1 MGERMAIEPFTALR
15 TGASEMAAIGR
26 TRVVIL
32 DFGSQY
38 THLIARRVRECGVY
52 SEVVRFDAS
61 PSEIAEGTGAIILSG
76 GPSSIYDADAPRPDP
91 GIFELGIP
99 MLGICYGLHAMAQA
113 LGGRVDRGTT
123 REYGPMGLVPG
134 GGHKLFGGI
143 DAGTK
148 VWMSH
153 GDEVVDLPPGFE
165 ILGKSTDGKIASIGS
180 DELRFYGL
188 QFHPEVVHTDRG
200 KRVLEN
206 YVHEICGI
214 AGDWTPA
221 SFVEETV
228 AAIREQVGGGR
239 VVCALSGGVDSSV
252 MSVLIHRAIG
262 DRLVPIFV
270 DNGVLRKD
278 EDREV
283 IERLRT
289 KLRLKVDI
297 VDARERFLTKLAG
310 VEEPERK
317 RKIIGTEFIR
327 VFEEE
332 AKKLGDVRY
341 LAQGTLYPDVIE
353 SVSVKGPSA
362 TIKSHHNVGGL
373 PDHMDLELIE
383 PLKTLFKDEV
393 RKVGAELGIDPDILG
408 RHPFPG
414 PGLAV
419 RILGDVTAERVRIL
433 QEADAIAMGEIRSA
447 GLYDDI
453 WQAFVVL
460 LPVRSVGVMGDERT
474 YEHVA
479 ALRAVHSLDGMT
491 AHWFP
496 IPPEVLERIS
506 ARIINEVKGINRVC
520 YDISSKPPATI
531 EWE

>member
-1 MGERMAIEPFTALR
+1 MSGQSLAAPNAGVDEM
-15 TGASEMAAIGR
+15 TGSRR

-52 SEVVRFDAS
+52 SEVLRFDAA

-76 GPSSIYDADAPRPDP
+76 SPFSIYGEDAPKPDP
-91 GIFELGIP
+91 GIYELGIP
-99 MLGICYGLHAMAQA
+99 MLGICYGMQAMTET
-113 LGGRVDRGTT
+113 LGGKVSPGTT
-123 REYGPMGLVPG
+123 REYGPMGFEPG
-134 GGHKLFGGI
+134 DKHRLFEGLS
-143 DAGTK
+143 GTAK

-153 GDEVVDLPPGFE
+153 GDEVMEPPAGFE
-165 ILGKSTDGKIASIGS
+165 VLGRSADGKIASIGS
-180 DELRFYGL
+180 DERRFFGL
-188 QFHPEVVHTDRG
+188 QFHPEVVHTEHG
-200 KRVLEN
+200 KLVLEN

-214 AGDWTPA
+214 PSNWSPA

-228 AAIREQVGGGR
+228 AAIRKQVGDSK

-262 DRLVPIFV
+262 DNLFPIFV
-270 DNGVLRKD
+270 DNGVLRKS
-278 EDREV
+278 EDHEV
-283 IERLRT
+283 IERLKT
-289 KLRLKVDI
+289 RLGLSIDI
-297 VDARERFLTKLAG
+297 VDARGRFLDRLAG
-310 VEEPERK
+310 VEDPEKK

-332 AKKLGDVRY
+332 AKKLGDIKF

-353 SVSVKGPSA
+353 SISVKGPSA

-373 PDHMDLELIE
+373 PEHMDLELIE

-419 RILGDVTAERVRIL
+419 RILGEVTAERVAIL
-433 QEADAIAMGEIRSA
+433 QEADAIAIDEMRNA
-447 GLYDDI
+447 GLYNDI
-453 WQAFVVL
+453 WQAFAVL
-460 LPVRSVGVMGDERT
+460 LPIKTVGVMGDERT
-474 YEHVA
+474 YENVVVV
-479 ALRAVHSLDGMT
+479 RAVDSLDGMT

-496 IPPEVLERIS
+496 MPHEVLERMS
-506 ARIINEVKGINRVC
+506 ARIINEVRGVNRVC
-520 YDISSKPPATI
+520 YDISSKPPSTI

>member
-1 MGERMAIEPFTALR
+1 MHGRPTSAEAELASDTA
-15 TGASEMAAIGR
+15 APVR

-38 THLIARRVRECGVY
+38 THLIARRIRECGVY
-52 SEVVRFDAS
+52 SEVMRFDSS
-61 PSEIAEGTGAIILSG
+61 PNDIAVGTGAIVLSG
-76 GPSSIYDADAPRPDP
+76 GPSSIYTEGAPRPD
-91 GIFELGIP
+91 GAIYELGVP
-99 MLGICYGLHAMAQA
+99 VLGICYGMQAMTEA
-113 LGGRVDRGTT
+113 LGGQVAAGHT
-123 REYGPMGLVPG
+123 REYGPQGFDAVGP
-134 GGHKLFGGI
+134 HALFGGLS
-143 DAGTK
+143 GLTQ

-153 GDEVVDLPPGFE
+153 GDEVLEPPPGFTV
-165 ILGKSTDGKIASIGS
+165 LGRSADGKIASIGC
-180 DELRFYGL
+180 DERRLYGL
-188 QFHPEVVHTDRG
+188 QFHPEVIHTENGTRI
-200 KRVLEN
+200 LAN
-206 YVHEICGI
+206 YVHEIAGI
-214 AGDWTPA
+214 PPNWSPA
-221 SFVEETV
+221 SFVEEAV
-228 AAIREQVGGGR
+228 AAIRGRVGGGA

-270 DNGVLRKD
+270 DNGLLRKN
-278 EDREV
+278 EDHDV
-283 IERLRT
+283 VARLRD
-289 KLRLKVDI
+289 RLGLAVDI
-297 VDARERFLTKLAG
+297 VDARDRFLTALDG
-310 VEEPERK
+310 VEDPERK

-332 AKKLGDVRY
+332 ASRMGDVRF

-373 PDHMDLELIE
+373 PERMDLELIE

-393 RKVGAELGIDPDILG
+393 REVGRELGMDADILG

-419 RILGDVTAERVRIL
+419 RIIGGVTRERVAML
-433 QEADAIAMGEIRSA
+433 QEADAIAIEEIRRA

-474 YEHVA
+474 YEHVVA
-479 ALRAVHSLDGMT
+479 VRAVDSRDGMT

-496 IPPEVLERIS
+496 MPHDVLERMS
-506 ARIINEVKGINRVC
+506 ARIINEVRGVNRVC
-520 YDISSKPPATI
+520 YDVSSKPPSTI

>member
-1 MGERMAIEPFTALR
+1 MSEALAKKTREGEATLEAR
-15 TGASEMAAIGR
+15 R

-52 SEVVRFDAS
+52 SEVMRFDAD
-61 PSEIAEGTGAIILSG
+61 PDEVAAGTGAIVLSG
-76 GPSSIYDADAPRPDP
+76 GPSSIYDADAPKPDP
-91 GIFELGIP
+91 RMFELGIP
-99 MLGICYGLHAMAQA
+99 ILGICYGMQAMSLA
-113 LGGRVDRGTT
+113 LGGKVERGRTH
-123 REYGPMGLVPG
+123 EYGPQGFRPTDGHALFDGLP
-134 GGHKLFGGI
+134 
-143 DAGTK
+143 ASSQ

-153 GDEVVDLPPGFE
+153 GDEVVEPPPGFE
-165 ILGKSTDGKIASIGS
+165 VLGRSADGMIASIGS
-180 DELRFYGL
+180 DERRFYGL
-188 QFHPEVVHTDRG
+188 QFHPEVIHTKHG
-200 KRVLEN
+200 TKLLEN
-206 YVHEICGI
+206 YVHGI
-214 AGDWTPA
+214 AGIPSDWSPA

-228 AAIREQVGGGR
+228 REIRETVGDAK

-252 MSVLIHRAIG
+252 MSVLIHRAVG
-262 DRLVPIFV
+262 ERLIPIFV
-270 DNGVLRKD
+270 DNGLLRKNEERD
-278 EDREV
+278 V
-283 IERLRT
+283 ITRLRDG
-289 KLRLKVDI
+289 LGIRIDV
-297 VDARERFLTKLAG
+297 VDARKRFLTKLKG
-310 VEEPERK
+310 VEDPEKK
-317 RKIIGTEFIR
+317 RKIIGNEFIF
-327 VFEEE
+327 VFEDE
-332 AKKLGDVRY
+332 AKKIGDIEY

-373 PDHMDLELIE
+373 PERMNLTLIE

-393 RKVGAELGIDPDILG
+393 RKVGRELGIDADILG

-419 RILGDVTAERVRIL
+419 RILGDVTEERIAIL
-433 QEADAIAMGEIRSA
+433 QEADAIAIEEIRRA

-474 YEHVA
+474 YEHVVA
-479 ALRAVHSLDGMT
+479 VRAVHSQDGMT

-496 IPPEVLERIS
+496 MPHEVLERIS
-506 ARIINEVKGINRVC
+506 ARIINEVRGVNRVT
-520 YDISSKPPATI
+520 YDISSKPPSTI

>member
-1 MGERMAIEPFTALR
+1 MSGQSLATPNAGVDEM
-15 TGASEMAAIGR
+15 TGSRR

-52 SEVVRFDAS
+52 SEVLRFDAT
-61 PSEIAEGTGAIILSG
+61 PSAIAEGTGAIILSG
-76 GPSSIYDADAPRPDP
+76 GPSSIYDEDAPKPDP
-91 GIFELGIP
+91 GIYELGIP
-99 MLGICYGLHAMAQA
+99 MLGICYGMQAMTEA
-113 LGGRVDRGTT
+113 LGGRVSPGTT
-123 REYGPMGLVPG
+123 REYGPMGFEPG
-134 GGHKLFGGI
+134 DKHRLFEGLCGR
-143 DAGTK
+143 TK

-153 GDEVVDLPPGFE
+153 GDEVTEPPAGFE
-165 ILGKSTDGKIASIGS
+165 VLGRSADGKIASIGS
-180 DELRFYGL
+180 DERRFFGL
-188 QFHPEVVHTDRG
+188 QFHPEVVHTERG
-200 KRVLEN
+200 KLVLEN

-214 AGDWTPA
+214 PSNWSPA

-228 AAIREQVGGGR
+228 AAIREQVGDSK

-262 DRLVPIFV
+262 DNLVPIFV
-270 DNGVLRKD
+270 DNGVLRKS
-278 EDREV
+278 EDHAV

-289 KLRLKVDI
+289 RLGLSIDI
-297 VDARERFLTKLAG
+297 VDARDRFLDKLAG
-310 VEEPERK
+310 VEDPEKK

-332 AKKLGDVRY
+332 AKKLGSIRF

-373 PDHMDLELIE
+373 PEHMDLELIE

-393 RKVGAELGIDPDILG
+393 RKVGAELGIDADILG

-419 RILGDVTAERVRIL
+419 RILGEVTRERVAIL
-433 QEADAIAMGEIRSA
+433 QEADAIAIEEMRNA

-453 WQAFVVL
+453 WQAFAVL
-460 LPVRSVGVMGDERT
+460 LPINTVGVMGDERT
-474 YEHVA
+474 YENVVVI
-479 ALRAVHSLDGMT
+479 RAVDSLDGMT
-491 AHWFP
+491 AHWFQMP
-496 IPPEVLERIS
+496 HEVLERTS
-506 ARIINEVKGINRVC
+506 ARIINEVRGVNRVC
-520 YDISSKPPATI
+520 YDISSKPPSTI

>member
-1 MGERMAIEPFTALR
+1 M
-15 TGASEMAAIGR
+15 
-26 TRVVIL
+26 RVVIL

-52 SEVVRFDAS
+52 SEVMRFDAD
-61 PSEIAEGTGAIILSG
+61 PDEVAESTGAVILSG
-76 GPSSIYDADAPRPDP
+76 GPSSIYDEGAPKPDP
-91 GIFELGIP
+91 RLFELGIP
-99 MLGICYGLHAMAQA
+99 VLGICYGMHAMASA
-113 LGGRVDRGTT
+113 LGGEVAAGTT
-123 REYGPMGLVPG
+123 REYGPQRFTPKGVNRLFYDVPDG
-134 GGHKLFGGI
+134 V
-143 DAGTK
+143 T

-153 GDEVVDLPPGFE
+153 GDEVVAPPPGFE
-165 ILGKSTDGKIASIGS
+165 VLGRSADGKTASIGS
-180 DELRFYGL
+180 DERRLYGL

-200 KRVLEN
+200 KTIVEN
-206 YVHEICGI
+206 FVHGI
-214 AGDWTPA
+214 AEIPSDWSPT
-221 SFVEETV
+221 SFVEETI
-228 AAIREQVGGGR
+228 AAIRSEVGGGR

-270 DNGVLRKD
+270 DNGLLRKD

-283 IERLRT
+283 IERLRE
-289 KLRLKVDI
+289 KLGLQVDV
-297 VDARERFLTKLAG
+297 VDARERFLAALSG

-317 RKIIGTEFIR
+317 RKIIGNEFIR

-332 AKKLGDVRY
+332 AKKLGDVQY

-373 PDHMDLELIE
+373 PDIMNLNLIE
-383 PLKTLFKDEV
+383 PLRALFKDEV
-393 RKVGAELGIDPDILG
+393 RMVGGELGIDADILG

-419 RILGDVTAERVRIL
+419 RILGEVTAERIAVL
-433 QEADAIAMGEIRSA
+433 QEADAIAMEEIRSA

-474 YEHVA
+474 YEHVV
-479 ALRAVHSLDGMT
+479 ALRAVDSRDGMT

-496 IPPEVLERIS
+496 MPHDVLERIS
-506 ARIINEVKGINRVC
+506 ARIINNVRGVNRVC
-520 YDISSKPPATI
+520 YDVSSKPPSTI

>member
-1 MGERMAIEPFTALR
+1 MSGQSLATPNAGVDEM
-15 TGASEMAAIGR
+15 TGSRR

-52 SEVVRFDAS
+52 SEVLRFDAA
-61 PSEIAEGTGAIILSG
+61 PSEIAEDTGAIILSG
-76 GPSSIYDADAPRPDP
+76 SPFSIYGDDAPKPDP
-91 GIFELGIP
+91 GIYELGIP
-99 MLGICYGLHAMAQA
+99 MLGICYGMQAMTEA
-113 LGGRVDRGTT
+113 LGGKVSPGTT
-123 REYGPMGLVPG
+123 REYGPMGFEPG
-134 GGHKLFGGI
+134 DKHRLFEGLEGP
-143 DAGTK
+143 TK

-153 GDEVVDLPPGFE
+153 GDEVTEPPEGFE
-165 ILGKSTDGKIASIGS
+165 VLGRSADGKIASIGS
-180 DELRFYGL
+180 NERRFFGL
-188 QFHPEVVHTDRG
+188 QFHPEVVHTEHG
-200 KRVLEN
+200 KLVFEN

-214 AGDWTPA
+214 PSNWSPA

-228 AAIREQVGGGR
+228 AAIREQVGDSK

-262 DRLVPIFV
+262 DNLLPIFV
-270 DNGVLRKD
+270 DNGVLRKS
-278 EDREV
+278 EDHEV
-283 IERLRT
+283 IERLKA
-289 KLRLKVDI
+289 KLGLSIDI
-297 VDARERFLTKLAG
+297 VDAKDRFLDRLAG
-310 VEEPERK
+310 VEDPEKK

-332 AKKLGDVRY
+332 AKKLGDIRF

-353 SVSVKGPSA
+353 SISVKGPSA

-373 PDHMDLELIE
+373 PEHMDLELIE

-393 RKVGAELGIDPDILG
+393 RKVGAELGIDAAILG

-419 RILGDVTAERVRIL
+419 RILGEVTAERVAIL
-433 QEADAIAMGEIRSA
+433 QEADAIAIEEMRNA
-447 GLYDDI
+447 GLYNDI
-453 WQAFVVL
+453 WQAFAVL
-460 LPVRSVGVMGDERT
+460 LPIKTVGVMGDERT
-474 YEHVA
+474 YENVVVI
-479 ALRAVHSLDGMT
+479 RAVDSLDGMT

-496 IPPEVLERIS
+496 MPHEVLERMS
-506 ARIINEVKGINRVC
+506 ARIINEVRGVNRVC
-520 YDISSKPPATI
+520 YDISSKPPSTI

>member
-1 MGERMAIEPFTALR
+1 MSGRSLATPNAGVDEM
-15 TGASEMAAIGR
+15 TGSRR

-52 SEVVRFDAS
+52 SEVLRFDVA
-61 PSEIAEGTGAIILSG
+61 PSVIAEGTGAIILSG
-76 GPSSIYDADAPRPDP
+76 SPYSIYGKDAPKPDP
-91 GIFELGIP
+91 GIYELGIP
-99 MLGICYGLHAMAQA
+99 MLGICYGMQAMTEA
-113 LGGRVDRGTT
+113 LGGKVSPGTT
-123 REYGPMGLVPG
+123 REYGPMGFEPG
-134 GGHKLFGGI
+134 DKHRLFEGLSGT
-143 DAGTK
+143 TK

-153 GDEVVDLPPGFE
+153 GDEVVEPPAGFE
-165 ILGKSTDGKIASIGS
+165 VLGRSADGKIASIGS
-180 DELRFYGL
+180 DGRRFFGL
-188 QFHPEVVHTDRG
+188 QFHPEVVHTEHG
-200 KRVLEN
+200 KLVLEN

-214 AGDWTPA
+214 PSNWSPA

-228 AAIREQVGGGR
+228 AAIREQVGDSK

-262 DRLVPIFV
+262 DNLFPIFV
-270 DNGVLRKD
+270 DNGVLRKS
-278 EDREV
+278 EDHEV
-283 IERLRT
+283 IERLKT
-289 KLRLKVDI
+289 RLGLNIDI
-297 VDARERFLTKLAG
+297 VDAKGRFLDKLAG
-310 VEEPERK
+310 VEDPEKK

-332 AKKLGDVRY
+332 AKRLGDIKF

-353 SVSVKGPSA
+353 SISVKGPSA

-373 PDHMDLELIE
+373 PEHMDLELIE

-419 RILGDVTAERVRIL
+419 RILGEVTAERVTIL
-433 QEADAIAMGEIRSA
+433 QEADAIAIEEMRNA
-447 GLYDDI
+447 GLYNDI
-453 WQAFVVL
+453 WQAFAVL
-460 LPVRSVGVMGDERT
+460 LPIKTVGVMGDERT
-474 YEHVA
+474 YENVVVI
-479 ALRAVHSLDGMT
+479 RAVDSLDGMT

-496 IPPEVLERIS
+496 MPHEVLERMS
-506 ARIINEVKGINRVC
+506 ARIINEVRGVNRVC
-520 YDISSKPPATI
+520 YDISSKPPSTI